1 MPRITLS
8 LAEWQNVSRELGAS
22 HTESAP
28 PGLQERVLALIGQA
42 LQDWPDQP
50 FALELDAGSAAAVR
64 AAHASLTKRD
74 PEAGQRAA
82 SVAEAVRIIHD
93 HQRRP

>member
-1 MPRITLS
+1 MPRIILS
-8 LAEWQNVSRELGAS
+8 LSEWQDVSRELAAG
-22 HTESAP
+22 HTETAP

-42 LQDWPDQP
+42 PQGWPDQP
-50 FALELDAGSAAAVR
+50 FALELDEGSAAAVR

-74 PEAGQRAA
+74 PDSGQRAA

-93 HQRRP
+93 HQQHP

>member
-8 LAEWQNVSRELGAS
+8 LSDWQNVSRELGTS

-28 PGLQERVLALIGQA
+28 PGLQERVLALIAQA
-42 LQDWPDQP
+42 PQGRSDQP
-50 FALELDAGSAAAVR
+50 FALELDEGSAAAVR

-74 PEAGQRAA
+74 PDAGQRTA

-93 HQRRP
+93 HQQRP